1 MPPRLY
7 KRHCST
13 CGISHTKPTGRK
25 CTRSTMAT
33 DTNAL
38 ATSTITGGHVLNSAS
53 MSSSLA
59 SLTSV
64 APTAVGSPLSLTTP
78 RPSLGTLTST
88 TTSLTFSSSSLLT
101 PSRPGPLSSTV
112 SFRLPAPLMS
122 THTSTPPP
130 YHPLIQTPQP
140 SADQLALHSTLQV
153 VTSVLDQ
160 ISLRMTNMENREAQ
174 RQASQVGSPPA
185 ATAVRTVEGATGGRP
200 APPDPSDARVAALV
214 QEQLQRLGME
224 CSSDSEDERDGT
236 TIQHSKCRKLKSGR
250 GRTTKDFVVKEVAWP
265 HLGVY
270 KGPERQA
277 AEYDTLTVPEF
288 VAGYVGTIVNSD
300 HTLQEETSA
309 RLHHLREL
317 MLDAAAYPW
326 PNIRNYH
333 AIVLTEMEHDR
344 LSWSN
349 RSTIQD
355 LRAQYARVNELNTP
369 DQATRTNHRSSLGRS
384 KPCYNYQRGQCKHT
398 GDHHTTRGDTVIHA
412 CAWCLRVRGKT
423 YVHPEKDCRTKVE
436 STSDSKN
443 DATVTG
449 GSG

>member
-64 APTAVGSPLSLTTP
+64 APTTVGSPLSLTTP

-153 VTSVLDQ
+153 VTSMLDQ

-185 ATAVRTVEGATGGRP
+185 ATAVRTAEGATGGRP
-200 APPDPSDARVAALV
+200 A
-214 QEQLQRLGME
+214 G
-224 CSSDSEDERDGT
+224 
-236 TIQHSKCRKLKSGR
+236 
-250 GRTTKDFVVKEVAWP
+250 
-265 HLGVY
+265 
-270 KGPERQA
+270 
-277 AEYDTLTVPEF
+277 
-288 VAGYVGTIVNSD
+288 
-300 HTLQEETSA
+300 
-309 RLHHLREL
+309 
-317 MLDAAAYPW
+317 
-326 PNIRNYH
+326 
-333 AIVLTEMEHDR
+333 
-344 LSWSN
+344 
-349 RSTIQD
+349 D
-355 LRAQYARVNELNTP
+355 LRLLIPPTLGSP
-369 DQATRTNHRSSLGRS
+369 HWCKSSCSAWGW
-384 KPCYNYQRGQCKHT
+384 NAA
-398 GDHHTTRGDTVIHA
+398 VIQ
-412 CAWCLRVRGKT
+412 
-423 YVHPEKDCRTKVE
+423 RTKG
-436 STSDSKN
+436 T
-443 DATVTG
+443 APQYHTVSAINWNLG
-449 GSG
+449 GAGQPRTL

>member
-25 CTRSTMAT
+25 CTRSTMAM

-38 ATSTITGGHVLNSAS
+38 ATSTITEGHVLNSAS

-185 ATAVRTVEGATGGRP
+185 ATAVRTAEGCASWSLR
-200 APPDPSDARVAALV
+200 R
-214 QEQLQRLGME
+214 
-224 CSSDSEDERDGT
+224 
-236 TIQHSKCRKLKSGR
+236 SGR
-250 GRTTKDFVVKEVAWP
+250 RIG
-265 HLGVY
+265 
-270 KGPERQA
+270 
-277 AEYDTLTVPEF
+277 
-288 VAGYVGTIVNSD
+288 
-300 HTLQEETSA
+300 A
-309 RLHHLREL
+309 R
-317 MLDAAAYPW
+317 AAAAPGDGMQQW
-326 PNIRNYH
+326 FRGRKGRH
-333 AIVLTEMEHDR
+333 H
-344 LSWSN
+344 
-349 RSTIQD
+349 
-355 LRAQYARVNELNTP
+355 NTT
-369 DQATRTNHRSSLGRS
+369 Q
-384 KPCYNYQRGQCKHT
+384 
-398 GDHHTTRGDTVIHA
+398 
-412 CAWCLRVRGKT
+412 
-423 YVHPEKDCRTKVE
+423 
-436 STSDSKN
+436 
-443 DATVTG
+443 
-449 GSG
+449 